1 MEKVNITCTQTGVT
15 IGADVLKRS
24 DRSMRVVLDGTNIT
38 LNLSRVDARTPYI
51 GNHVG
56 LEFTTNG

>member
-1 MEKVNITCTQTGVT
+1 MEKVKISCTQTGVT

-24 DRSMRVVLDGTNIT
+24 DRSMRVVLDNTDLT
-38 LNLSRVDARTPYI
+38 LNLSRVDARSPYV
-51 GNHVG
+51 GYHAG